1 MFVYTVHKYE
11 LWIMLMMHWQATDG
25 FFNKLCW
32 SWILLFIRLHWFV
45 RTPIRIVSFQSW
57 CIVFQFFLRHLF
69 VQHLN
74 FSRFWHCDVSYV
86 FEAQSLNKREFNL
99 FIRFFFFITSKAHKK
114 RRQQAIGTRHQIAM
128 NVGDLM
134 IDLLIFYTI
143 INDLH
148 VSLYVMTPFSSCSSI
163 VDQFQSKL
171 NISWMT
177 RDYFAPIVCSNQ

>member
-114 RRQQAIGTRHQIAM
+114 TASTSNRNETSNCNECWWFDDRF
-128 NVGDLM
+128 
-134 IDLLIFYTI
+134 IDF
-143 INDLH
+143 LH
-148 VSLYVMTPFSSCSSI
+148 
-163 VDQFQSKL
+163 
-171 NISWMT
+171 NH
-177 RDYFAPIVCSNQ
+177 